1 MDENGRGAAESE
13 QEEVR
18 MAAWRKNERIEPTFG
33 GQAEADESEI
43 RVSADDRA
51 VVASNDRRAGARGA
65 PREIDGR
72 ATRRDTNSRDLGSG
86 GRGNGGGSGRGGGGS
101 SGRGGGAGGFF
112 GRPRKRRSFFG
123 HVVRLCFLLAF
134 WGGLAGLAVIGYFA
148 IKLPQEAWAIPARPP
163 NVKIVSVSGE
173 LLADRGTTGGE
184 AVALDRISPYVP
196 QAVMAIEDR
205 RFYSHWGVDPIG
217 IGRAF
222 SQNMAAGDTVQG
234 GSTLTQQLAKNIF
247 LTPDQ
252 TIQRKIQEAIL
263 ALWLEHKFT
272 KDQILEMY
280 LNRVYF
286 GSGATGIQAAARRYF
301 DKNADELNLIESATL
316 AGLLKAPSR
325 LSPARDPNAA
335 RARAEVVLQSMVDE
349 GMITKAEADAA
360 KAAKP
365 TKAKSFWTGAQHYA
379 ADMVM
384 RDLPLLVGG
393 EIKEDVVVQTTIDL
407 NLEKKAEQAI
417 AKTIDRA
424 NQNVT
429 QGALVS
435 IDGTGAIRA
444 IVGGRDYASSQFN
457 RAVDAKRQP
466 GSAFKPFVYETSL
479 EHGYR
484 PETIVNDAPVRI
496 GNWTPSNYDNKFRGE
511 VSVSDA
517 VAKSLNTIA
526 AKFTAELGPQ
536 TVIATAKRMGIQS
549 PLVDNATLGLGTSE
563 VSLLELTGAY
573 APFANGGYQATPH
586 LVNRV
591 TTASGKVLY
600 ERDDAV
606 PPVIV
611 GQDVVGMMNAMLTRV
626 VTSGT
631 GRRAAFPEWQ
641 IAGKS
646 GTTQDFKD
654 AWFVG
659 YTSNLTTGVWLG
671 NDNGKPMRQV
681 TGGSLPADAWK
692 DYMVAAHEGL
702 PAVPLPGHYRIGD
715 PANIPVAGAQ
725 PGGAIIGYDAGGN
738 PVYENTELPAG
749 GTDPY
754 GQTVPGEP
762 VAGVPPQGEPAPGP
776 GPEGTYTD
784 APVAAREPTPAV
796 RDMPRYRETP
806 DYRDLPVARQD
817 APPPARGQGQ
827 GQGQGQGLGGED
839 RGFASRQPPE
849 PQRLDPYG
857 RDGYDAPMEEAD
869 PYGDPYGVDPYG
881 DGQYGGPPPEYGEPA
896 HMRPPAPIGPAR
908 TVRRGDLPPDAVLEG
923 PARVVRPEDLPPDAV
938 LEGPAPGGRA
948 GDRSLFRD
956 LFGQ

>member
-1 MDENGRGAAESE
+1 M
-13 QEEVR
+13 
-18 MAAWRKNERIEPTFG
+18 AWRKNERIEPTFG
-33 GQAEADESEI
+33 GDVEPDESEI

-51 VVASNDRRAGARGA
+51 VVASNERRAGSGRRAARD
-65 PREIDGR
+65 IDGR

-86 GRGNGGGSGRGGGGS
+86 GRGGGGSGRGGK
-101 SGRGGGAGGFF
+101 GGGTGDGGGMGGFF
-112 GRPRKRRSFFG
+112 GRRPRKRRSLIG
-123 HVVRLCFLLAF
+123 HTIRLCFLLAF

-205 RFYSHWGVDPIG
+205 RFYSHYGVDPIG
-217 IGRAF
+217 ILRAF

-252 TIQRKIQEAIL
+252 TIQRKVQEAIL

-286 GSGATGIQAAARRYF
+286 GSGATGIQAAARRYY
-301 DKNADELNLIESATL
+301 DKNADELTLIESATI

-325 LSPARDPNAA
+325 LSPARDPQAA
-335 RARAEVVLQSMVDE
+335 RARAEVVLQAMVDE

-365 TKAKSFWTGAQHYA
+365 TKPKSFWTGAQHYA

-424 NQNVT
+424 NQNVS

-435 IDGTGAIRA
+435 VDGTGAIRA
-444 IVGGRDYASSQFN
+444 IVGGRDYATSQFN

-466 GSAFKPFVYETSL
+466 GSSFKPFVYETAL

-484 PETIVNDAPVRI
+484 PETIVNDGPVRI

-511 VSVSDA
+511 VSMADA
-517 VAKSLNTIA
+517 VAKSLNTVA
-526 AKFTAELGPQ
+526 AKLTADLGPQ

-573 APFANGGYQATPH
+573 APFANGGYLATPH

-591 TTASGKVLY
+591 TTSSGKVLY

-631 GRRAAFPEWQ
+631 GRRASFPGWQ

-654 AWFVG
+654 AWFIG

-715 PANIPVAGAQ
+715 PANIPVASAQ
-725 PGGAIIGYDAGGN
+725 PNGAIIGYDAGGN

-762 VAGVPPQGEPAPGP
+762 TAIAPPAEDPAQAPS
-776 GPEGTYTD
+776 PEGTYQD

-796 RDMPRYRETP
+796 RDIPRYRETP
-806 DYRDLPVARQD
+806 NYRETPRQQPRHD
-817 APPPARGQGQ
+817 
-827 GQGQGQGLGGED
+827 QGQGLGGED
-839 RGFASRQPPE
+839 RGYASRPE
-849 PQRLDPYG
+849 QDLPSRDAYG
-857 RDGYDAPMEEAD
+857 ARPAGRD
-869 PYGDPYGVDPYG
+869 PYGDPYADPYG
-881 DGQYGGPPPEYGEPA
+881 DDQYGGPPPEYGEPA
-896 HMRPPAPIGPAR
+896 RMRPPAPIAPAR
-908 TVRRGDLPPDAVLEG
+908 SVRRGDLPPDAVLEG

-948 GDRSLFRD
+948 SDRSLFRD
-956 LFGQ
+956 FFNN

>member
-1 MDENGRGAAESE
+1 M
-13 QEEVR
+13 
-18 MAAWRKNERIEPTFG
+18 
-33 GQAEADESEI
+33 
-43 RVSADDRA
+43 
-51 VVASNDRRAGARGA
+51 
-65 PREIDGR
+65 
-72 ATRRDTNSRDLGSG
+72 
-86 GRGNGGGSGRGGGGS
+86 
-101 SGRGGGAGGFF
+101 
-112 GRPRKRRSFFG
+112 
-123 HVVRLCFLLAF
+123 
-134 WGGLAGLAVIGYFA
+134 
-148 IKLPQEAWAIPARPP
+148 
-163 NVKIVSVSGE
+163 
-173 LLADRGTTGGE
+173 
-184 AVALDRISPYVP
+184 
-196 QAVMAIEDR
+196 
-205 RFYSHWGVDPIG
+205 
-217 IGRAF
+217 
-222 SQNMAAGDTVQG
+222 
-234 GSTLTQQLAKNIF
+234 
-247 LTPDQ
+247 
-252 TIQRKIQEAIL
+252 QEAIL

-286 GSGATGIQAAARRYF
+286 GSGATGIQAAARRYY
-301 DKNADELNLIESATL
+301 DKNADELTLIESATI

-325 LSPARDPNAA
+325 LSPARDPQAA
-335 RARAEVVLQSMVDE
+335 RARAEVVLQAMVDE

-365 TKAKSFWTGAQHYA
+365 TKPKSFWTGAQHYA

-424 NQNVT
+424 NQNVS

-435 IDGTGAIRA
+435 VDGTGAIRA
-444 IVGGRDYASSQFN
+444 IVGGRDYATSQFN

-466 GSAFKPFVYETSL
+466 GSSFKPFVYETAL

-484 PETIVNDAPVRI
+484 PETIVNDGPVRI

-511 VSVSDA
+511 VSMADA
-517 VAKSLNTIA
+517 VAKSLNTVA
-526 AKFTAELGPQ
+526 AKLTADLGPQ

-573 APFANGGYQATPH
+573 APFANGGYLATPH

-591 TTASGKVLY
+591 TTSSGKVLY

-631 GRRAAFPEWQ
+631 GRRASFPGWQ

-654 AWFVG
+654 AWFIG

-715 PANIPVAGAQ
+715 PANIPVASAQ
-725 PGGAIIGYDAGGN
+725 PNGAIIGYDAGGN

-762 VAGVPPQGEPAPGP
+762 TAIAPPAEDPAQAPS
-776 GPEGTYTD
+776 PEGTYQD

-796 RDMPRYRETP
+796 RDIPRYRETP
-806 DYRDLPVARQD
+806 NYRETPRQQPRHD
-817 APPPARGQGQ
+817 
-827 GQGQGQGLGGED
+827 QGQGLGGED
-839 RGFASRQPPE
+839 RGYASRPE
-849 PQRLDPYG
+849 QDLPSRDAYG
-857 RDGYDAPMEEAD
+857 ARPAGRD
-869 PYGDPYGVDPYG
+869 PYGDPYADPYG
-881 DGQYGGPPPEYGEPA
+881 DDQYGGPPPEYGEPA
-896 HMRPPAPIGPAR
+896 RMRPPAPIAPAR
-908 TVRRGDLPPDAVLEG
+908 SVRRGDLPPDAVLEG

-938 LEGPAPGGRA
+938 LEGPAPAVGQATAPSSETSSTTDPHAGRRRHNEKGRGSVPRPFLHFWNLPRVRSPAAPSRRRYRRSATPPWPHRPQPWRRRRPFQRLSRPTRRRVSTPCSRPRRCRPHRLSWRRSPPLRPCHARAPAHRRA
-948 GDRSLFRD
+948 GDRAPRPSTRPRHGWKAEPRRWPRPPPAPPRQGSAVPSAACRAASAGRSGRRRKPD
-956 LFGQ
+956 RPDARRCDRWRNPHERSRRGRRG

>member
-1 MDENGRGAAESE
+1 
-13 QEEVR
+13 

-33 GQAEADESEI
+33 GDAEPDESEI

-51 VVASNDRRAGARGA
+51 VSVANDRRSNARGN
-65 PREIDGR
+65 RDIDGR
-72 ATRRDTNSRDLGSG
+72 AARREPNSRDLGSG
-86 GRGNGGGSGRGGGGS
+86 GRGGRDGGSGGNG

-112 GRPRKRRSFFG
+112 GRRPRKRRSFLG
-123 HVVRLCFLLAF
+123 HMVRLCFLLAF
-134 WGGLAGLAVIGYFA
+134 WGGLAGLAVVGYFA

-196 QAVMAIEDR
+196 QAVTAIEDR
-205 RFYSHWGVDPIG
+205 RFYSHYGVDPIG
-217 IGRAF
+217 ILRAF

-252 TIQRKIQEAIL
+252 TLQRKIQEAIL

-301 DKNADELNLIESATL
+301 DKDADQLNLIESATL

-325 LSPARDPNAA
+325 LSPARDPQAA

-360 KAAKP
+360 KASKP
-365 TKAKSFWTGAQHYA
+365 TKAKSYWTGAQHYA

-435 IDGTGAIRA
+435 VDGTGAIRA

-466 GSAFKPFVYETSL
+466 GSAFKPFVYETAL
-479 EHGYR
+479 EHGFR
-484 PETIVNDAPVRI
+484 PESIVDDGPVRI

-511 VSVSDA
+511 VSVADA
-517 VAKSLNTIA
+517 VAKSLNTVA
-526 AKFTAELGPQ
+526 AKFTNDLGPQ

-573 APFANGGYQATPH
+573 APFANGGYLATPH

-611 GQDVVGMMNAMLTRV
+611 GPDVVGMMNAMLTRV

-631 GRRAAFPEWQ
+631 GRRAAFPGWQ

-692 DYMVAAHEGL
+692 DFMVAAHEGL

-725 PGGAIIGYDAGGN
+725 QNGAIIGYDAGGN

-749 GTDPY
+749 NTDPY

-762 VAGVPPQGEPAPGP
+762 VAGAPQGQPAPGP
-776 GPEGTYTD
+776 GPEGTYSD

-806 DYRDLPVARQD
+806 NYREAPADRRQPSD
-817 APPPARGQGQ
+817 G
-827 GQGQGQGLGGED
+827 GQGLGGED
-839 RGFASRQPPE
+839 RGYASRQPPMVMQ
-849 PQRLDPYG
+849 PDPYG
-857 RDGYDAPMEEAD
+857 RDRYEEPPQGLD
-869 PYGDPYGVDPYG
+869 PYDDAEPVDPYG
-881 DGQYGGPPPEYGEPA
+881 DDRYGGAPPEYGEPA
-896 HMRPPAPIGPAR
+896 HMRPPAPIGPPR

-923 PARVVRPEDLPPDAV
+923 PARVVRPQDLPPDAV

-956 LFGQ
+956 LFGN

>member
-1 MDENGRGAAESE
+1 
-13 QEEVR
+13 

-33 GQAEADESEI
+33 GHAEPDESEI

-51 VVASNDRRAGARGA
+51 VMAANDRRSGGRSA
-65 PREIDGR
+65 PREIEGR
-72 ATRRDTNSRDLGSG
+72 AARRDSNSRDLGSG
-86 GRGNGGGSGRGGGGS
+86 GRGGGSGNGGGSGRGGKG
-101 SGRGGGAGGFF
+101 GGGAGGFF
-112 GRPRKRRSFFG
+112 GRPRKRRSFLG

-134 WGGLAGLAVIGYFA
+134 WGGLAGLALIGYFA
-148 IKLPQEAWAIPARPP
+148 IKLPQEAWAIPDRPP

-184 AVALDRISPYVP
+184 AVSLDRMSPYMP

-205 RFYSHWGVDPIG
+205 RFYSHYGVDPIG
-217 IGRAF
+217 ILRAF

-252 TIQRKIQEAIL
+252 TLQRKVQEAIL

-286 GSGATGIQAAARRYF
+286 GSGATGIQAAARRYY
-301 DKNADELNLIESATL
+301 DKNADELTLIESATI

-325 LSPARDPNAA
+325 LSPVRDPQAA
-335 RARAEVVLQSMVDE
+335 RARAEVVLQAMLEE

-417 AKTIDRA
+417 SKTIDRA

-435 IDGTGAIRA
+435 VDGTGAIRA
-444 IVGGRDYASSQFN
+444 IVGGRDYATSQFN

-466 GSAFKPFVYETSL
+466 GSAFKPFVYETAL

-484 PETIVNDAPVRI
+484 PESVVNDAPVRI
-496 GNWTPSNYDNKFRGE
+496 GNWTPANYDNKFRGE
-511 VSVSDA
+511 VSVADA

-526 AKFTAELGPQ
+526 AKLTAELGPQ

-549 PLVDNATLGLGTSE
+549 PLVDNASLALGTSE

-631 GRRAAFPEWQ
+631 GRRASFPEWQ

-692 DYMVAAHEGL
+692 EFMVAAHEGL
-702 PAVPLPGHYRIGD
+702 PAVPLPGNYRIGD
-715 PANIPVAGAQ
+715 PANIPMAGA
-725 PGGAIIGYDAGGN
+725 PAGAIIGYDAGGN

-749 GTDPY
+749 NTDPY

-762 VAGVPPQGEPAPGP
+762 VAAAPPQPDPATAPTS
-776 GPEGTYTD
+776 EGTYTD

-806 DYRDLPVARQD
+806 NYRQMPNDHQNREQ
-817 APPPARGQGQ
+817 ARGQPRSQ
-827 GQGQGQGLGGED
+827 QPEQDLGQGLGGED
-839 RGFASRQPPE
+839 RGYASRQPPE
-849 PQRLDPYG
+849 PMRPDPYG
-857 RDGYDAPMEEAD
+857 RDAYGGPPVGPDPYDD
-869 PYGDPYGVDPYG
+869 PYGDPYG
-881 DGQYGGPPPEYGEPA
+881 DGNYGGPPPEYGEPA

-923 PARVVRPEDLPPDAV
+923 PARVVRPQDLPPDAV
-938 LEGPAPGGRA
+938 LEGPAPGGRP